1 MTAPPLPP
9 ARPFLSAP
17 SLPPSSSVHSSRR
30 DFLTRCGG
38 GAGALALTALLA
50 DTARAQNFSQNRRID
65 PLHPLA
71 PRQPHFRPRAKHVIW
86 LYQSGGPP
94 SMDLFDYKPDLFKLD
109 GKPVPDSIRNLKDK
123 VGGVF
128 NSSKKELM
136 AGPWKFAQH
145 GRSGQ
150 WVSELMPHTARH
162 VDDLCFIKSL
172 HCDSSNH
179 APATYQMNTG
189 VILGDRPSVGSWLT
203 YGLGSENQNL
213 PGYVVLFQVGGFGG
227 TANWSNAFLP
237 AAFQGTKFRHEGE
250 PVFNLKPPAEFASTQ
265 RATLDLI
272 QSFNQ
277 SHRDARPGVLDLDG
291 RIAAYELAY
300 RMQAEALDVGNLT
313 GESAATLELYGVNDA
328 NKPKAMYGRQCLLA
342 RRLIERGVRVVQT
355 YHMVDKFG
363 WDGHDNNKAYAERN
377 ALQTDQA
384 VAALLTDLRQRGLL
398 DETLVVWAGEF
409 GRTPMMQGNG
419 GRNHNPYGFTGWLA
433 GGGIQGGQSIG
444 ATDEI
449 GLRAA
454 VDPHPVKDFHATI
467 LHALG
472 LHHDDLFFEHNGR
485 PERLTGVAGTARVI
499 PRAFA

>member
-1 MTAPPLPP
+1 MITPS
-9 ARPFLSAP
+9 RILSAP
-17 SLPPSSSVHSSRR
+17 ATRR
-30 DFLTRCGG
+30 DFLARCGG
-38 GAGALALTALLA
+38 GAGALALTALLS
-50 DTARAQNFSQNRRID
+50 DEARAQTYLQNRHID
-65 PLHPLA
+65 PMRPIA
-71 PRQPHFRPRAKHVIW
+71 PREPHFPPRAKHIIW

-94 SMDLFDYKPDLFKLD
+94 SMDLFDHKPTLAKLH
-109 GKPVPDSIRNLKDK
+109 GQPVPDSIRNIKDK

-128 NSSKKELM
+128 NSSKNELM
-136 AGPWKFAQH
+136 AGPWKFGRH
-145 GRSGQ
+145 GQSGQ
-150 WVSELMPHTARH
+150 WFSELMPHTARH
-162 VDDLCFIKSL
+162 ADEICFIKSL

-227 TANWSNAFLP
+227 TANWSNGFLP
-237 AAFQGTKFRHEGE
+237 AAFQGTRFRHEGE
-250 PVFNLKPPAEFASTQ
+250 PVFNLRPPAGFASSQ

-277 SHRDARPGVLDLDG
+277 PHRDARPGLADLDG

-300 RMQAEALDVGNLT
+300 RMQAEALDVGDIS
-313 GESAATLELYGVNDA
+313 GESAATLDLYGVHDPDKA
-328 NKPKAMYGRQCLLA
+328 KAMYGRQCLLA
-342 RRLIERGVRVVQT
+342 RRLVERGVRVVQT
-355 YHMVDKFG
+355 YQMVDKLG
-363 WDGHDNNKAYAERN
+363 WDGHSDNKSYAERN
-377 ALQTDQA
+377 ARQTDQA
-384 VAALLTDLRQRGLL
+384 VAALLTDLKQRGLL
-398 DETLVVWAGEF
+398 AETLVVWAGEF
-409 GRTPMMQGNG
+409 GRTPMMQGSG

-472 LHHDDLFFEHNGR
+472 LHHDELFFEHNGR
-485 PERLTGVAGTARVI
+485 PERLTGVAGSASVI
-499 PRAFA
+499 SRAFA